1 MCVFEGCG
9 ELKDE
14 AFMDS
19 PHETALPSAAFRGHF
34 LDGAGI
40 PKYSKSLHLSNPPI
54 AGDIL

>member
-1 MCVFEGCG
+1 MFEGCG

-14 AFMDS
+14 AFMDT

-40 PKYSKSLHLSNPPI
+40 PWYSKDPILSDPPLV
-54 AGDIL
+54 AA